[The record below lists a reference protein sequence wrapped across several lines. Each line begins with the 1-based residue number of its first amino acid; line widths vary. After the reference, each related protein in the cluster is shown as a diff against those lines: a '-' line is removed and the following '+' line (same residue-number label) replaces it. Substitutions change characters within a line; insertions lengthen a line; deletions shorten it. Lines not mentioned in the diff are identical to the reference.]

1 MEVVSFLL
9 DFVLHLDKHLVEI
22 ISEYGTWTYAILFLV
37 IFCETGLVVTPFL
50 PGDSLLFVAG
60 ALAAAGS
67 FDVFLLFGLLFAA
80 AVLGDNTNY
89 AIGNYL
95 GPKVFSK
102 PNSRIFRKEYLDKTH
117 KFFEKYGVKTIIIA
131 RFVPIVR
138 TFTPFIAGVGKMSY
152 WKFLSFDL
160 VGGLIWIGSLVFA
173 GFFFGNIPFIK
184 NNLSFVIIAII
195 LLSVLPAV
203 IEVIREKRKTR

>member
-1 MEVVSFLL
+1 MEVVSFLI

-102 PNSRIFRKEYLDKTH
+102 TNSKIFRKEYLDKTH

-195 LLSVLPAV
+195 LLSVLPAI